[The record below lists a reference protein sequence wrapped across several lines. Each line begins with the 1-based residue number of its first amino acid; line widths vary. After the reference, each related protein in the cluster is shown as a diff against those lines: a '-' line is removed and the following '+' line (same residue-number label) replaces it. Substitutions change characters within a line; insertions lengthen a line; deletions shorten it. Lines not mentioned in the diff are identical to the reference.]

1 MNEGAEPRTDRV
13 EVAGDLEKDDLIKRY
28 AAIEQKL
35 RKVEAEKE
43 VIEAEKAEIKAE
55 NERLRKAA
63 DTKGPNDDNN
73 SLPGGMKGGGMT
85 GRSNENSMIADTEG
99 AANRLRATDA
109 QYPWQAKAK
118 AGRLIFTTG

>member
-13 EVAGDLEKDDLIKRY
+13 EVAGDLEKDELI
-28 AAIEQKL
+28 AALEQKL
-35 RKVEAEKE
+35 RKVEAEK
-43 VIEAEKAEIKAE
+43 AEIEAE

-118 AGRLIFTTG
+118 AGRLIFTTE